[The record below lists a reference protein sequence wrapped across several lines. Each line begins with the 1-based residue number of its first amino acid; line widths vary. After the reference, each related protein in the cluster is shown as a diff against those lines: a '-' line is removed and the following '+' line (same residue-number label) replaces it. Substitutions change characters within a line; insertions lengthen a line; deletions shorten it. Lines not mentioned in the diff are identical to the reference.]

1 MSYPYLTMGHG
12 LVWCGCEGRW
22 DCRQGRRV
30 WMRFAAECT
39 ETAVGMVISLWL
51 AEQVSVEVP
60 IGCVIAEAA
69 FGVRC

>member
-1 MSYPYLTMGHG
+1 
-12 LVWCGCEGRW
+12 
-22 DCRQGRRV
+22 
-30 WMRFAAECT
+30 MRFAAECT